1 MGLSFRPSQQFPSS
15 FRCIEICFLH
25 QSRPRSRSQ
34 SLSILIYF
42 GSHTSSI
49 SSSPFFCLCYSFFL
63 FFSFF
68 SPHTCGNGPAAS
80 WYLYRYVWW
89 RIVRREAAVLA
100 TVASSIRY
108 LEEGCR
114 CCLREGLRNPSPINQ
129 SILIQYLEYRNF
141 RILNKRALVL
151 GCR

>member
-15 FRCIEICFLH
+15 FRCIEICSLH

-34 SLSILIYF
+34 FLSILIYF
-42 GSHTSSI
+42 GSHTSSN
-49 SSSPFFCLCYSFFL
+49 SSSPFCCLCYSFFL

-68 SPHTCGNGPAAS
+68 SPIPVAMALPPAGTYIDMS
-80 WYLYRYVWW
+80 GGGLYD
-89 RIVRREAAVLA
+89 EKQQLLA